1 MNHCQA
7 QVLRVRLPLYL
18 PERDFVGRPVVLQN
32 HWMIHGDICRPLFKV
47 AYRVAPRGHHIA
59 EELVRFRHRKRSD
72 WKRLDSLCA
81 LFEPRLRPP
90 PVASFLDG
98 TSIFSATELSTQSFS
113 PALAEYQKR
122 DHAGNKDRDD
132 RNG

>member
-1 MNHCQA
+1 
-7 QVLRVRLPLYL
+7 
-18 PERDFVGRPVVLQN
+18 
-32 HWMIHGDICRPLFKV
+32 MIHGDICRPLFKV

-59 EELVRFRHRKRSD
+59 EELVRFRHRTGRPVDETRLDFTPGLHEARTIGGRKRSD
-72 WKRLDSLCA
+72 VKRLDSLCA